1 MSEFWYTSQTMRALK
16 GANYR
21 SFELFSPT
29 HLFWLFVLAVCIV
42 LSLTVFKKLDDQK
55 KRKVYVVITV
65 LMLAD
70 EIFKYIVTLAT
81 GQFEW
86 QFLPFHLCSVNL
98 FVCLWH
104 TLKPNQTAKEI
115 LYSMSIPGAA
125 IALLTPAW
133 MPLPLANFM
142 HLHSATVHIL
152 LFMYPF
158 LLLVDG
164 FRPNI
169 KNLPKVA
176 LFAFG
181 VAALDLFLN
190 KIWGTNFMFL
200 SRTDNNPMLNLIAD
214 VCGDYYRLGLV
225 VLVFIVWILLYLP
238 WTLTAG
244 RRKA

>member
-1 MSEFWYTSQTMRALK
+1 MSEFWYTSQTMRAMK
-16 GANYR
+16 GETYR

-29 HLFWLFVLAVCIV
+29 HLFWLALLAICIV
-42 LSLTVFKKLDDQK
+42 LSLTVYRKMDEKK
-55 KRKVYVVITV
+55 KRKVYVVMTV

-70 EIFKYIVTLAT
+70 EIFKYVVTLAT

-104 TLKPNQTAKEI
+104 TLHPNRTAKEI
-115 LYSMSIPGAA
+115 LYAMSLPGAA
-125 IALLTPAW
+125 IAMLTPAW

-164 FRPNI
+164 LRPDI
-169 KNLPKVA
+169 HNLPKVS
-176 LFAFG
+176 LFAG
-181 VAALDLFLN
+181 CVAVLALFLN
-190 KIWGTNFMFL
+190 KIWGTNFLFL
-200 SRTDNNPMLNLIAD
+200 SRTDNNPMLNLIAN
-214 VCGDYYRLGLV
+214 VFGNYYRLGLV
-225 VLVFIVWILLYLP
+225 LLVFVMWLLLYLP
-238 WTLTAG
+238 WTF
-244 RRKA
+244 RKKAK